1 MGDINLTSFLHFLF
15 AFFWYVIFR
24 HLLGP
29 KLGLE
34 GWMLTISAYAFAVLI
49 ATGYLYWILWRAS
62 RRQKEKDA

>member
-1 MGDINLTSFLHFLF
+1 MTRLQKIRYFLF
-15 AFFWYVIFR
+15 AFFLYVVFR

-29 KLGLE
+29 KLGLR
-34 GWMLTISAYAFAVLI
+34 GWMLTLSAYAFAVSI

>member
-1 MGDINLTSFLHFLF
+1 MTRLQKIRYFLF
-15 AFFWYVIFR
+15 AFFLYVVFR

-34 GWMLTISAYAFAVLI
+34 GWMLTLSAYAFAVSI
-49 ATGYLYWILWRAS
+49 ATGYLYRILWRAS

>member
-1 MGDINLTSFLHFLF
+1 MTRLQKIRYFLF
-15 AFFWYVIFR
+15 AFFLYVVFR

-34 GWMLTISAYAFAVLI
+34 GWMLTLSAYAFAVSI